1 MTLANGRT
9 YLAIPG
15 PSVVPDRVLNAMHA
29 ASSNIYEGALVDM
42 MPDLIGDLKGV
53 ARTTKQAAI
62 YIGNGHAMW
71 EASLTNTIKP
81 GDKVLAL
88 VGGAFGAGWAETA
101 RRLGA
106 DVQVLEFDNSVA
118 IDMQRVG
125 DMLAAD
131 TSGEI
136 RAVLAVHVDTSGS
149 VLNDIAGLRAVMDA
163 AGHGA
168 LLMVDCIAS
177 LGCNRFEMDAWG
189 VDVMVAASQKGLML
203 PPGLGFV
210 FFNEKAETA
219 RARISQLSPYWDW
232 SLRARPNVFYQ
243 YFAGTAPVQFLLG
256 LREALDMIA
265 EEGGIKAAWARHE
278 KLAHAIWAACDI
290 WARAGALR
298 LHVPNAVHRSHS
310 VTALYLSAPLATKL
324 RVWCE
329 TKAGVTLGISL
340 GMADAD
346 DPDWHG
352 HFRIGHMGHVNAHMV
367 LGMLG
372 AIDAGLKA
380 INAPHGSGAL
390 DAAAEVISKA

>member
-15 PSVVPDRVLNAMHA
+15 PSVVPDLVLNAMHA

-42 MPDLIGDLKGV
+42 MPGLIADLKGV
-53 ARTTKQAAI
+53 ARTEKQATI

-71 EASLTNTIKP
+71 EAALVNTIKP
-81 GDKVLAL
+81 GDKILAL
-88 VGGAFGAGWAETA
+88 VGGAFGEGWAETA

-106 DVQVLEFDNSVA
+106 DVQVLQFDNSAA
-118 IDMQRVG
+118 IDLTRVG
-125 DMLAAD
+125 DVLAAD

-149 VLNDIAGLRAVMDA
+149 ALSDIAGLRKIMDA
-163 AGHGA
+163 SGHAA

-177 LGCNRFEMDAWG
+177 LGCNQFEMDAWG

-210 FFNEKAETA
+210 FFNEKAERA
-219 RARISQLSPYWDW
+219 RARITDISPYWDW
-232 SLRARPNVFYQ
+232 CPRVRPDLFYQ

-256 LREALDMIA
+256 LRAALDLIA
-265 EEGGIKAAWARHE
+265 QEGGIEAVWARHE

-290 WARAGALR
+290 WAQGGALR
-298 LHVPNAVHRSHS
+298 FHISNPAHRSHS
-310 VTALYLSAPLATKL
+310 VTALYLSAPLATEL
-324 RVWCE
+324 RIWCE
-329 TKAGVTLGISL
+329 TKAGVTLGIGL
-340 GMADAD
+340 GMVDAD
-346 DPDWHG
+346 DPKWHG

-372 AIDAGLKA
+372 VIDAGLKA
-380 INAPHGSGAL
+380 IKAPHGSGAL
-390 DAAAEVISKA
+390 EAATKIISKA